1 MFMFSSYKTLQVT
14 KIYIKTQTGWQG
26 CCVWVFGGTVSIFIT
41 KLG

>member
-14 KIYIKTQTGWQG
+14 KIYIKTLTGWQG
-26 CCVWVFGGTVSIFIT
+26 VFGGTVSIFIT